1 MEDRL
6 ARRKA
11 QVLFQPVG
19 DGAVLLDT
27 STEIYYSL
35 NNVGAR
41 ICALLS
47 EHETLESLCATLAS
61 EYPDVPLATLRS
73 DAQELLDALVLQGLL
88 SVPESGAPAPATGV
102 QAAGGDGIG
111 A

>member
-11 QVLFQPVG
+11 EVLFQPVG

-35 NNVGAR
+35 NTVGAR

-47 EHETLESLCATLAS
+47 EHETLGSLCATLAS
-61 EYPDVPLATLRS
+61 EYPDVPLATLRA
-73 DAQELLDALVLQGLL
+73 DAQELLAELVLQGLL
-88 SVPESGAPAPATGV
+88 SIPEGGAASPVAGRP
-102 QAAGGDGIG
+102 AAGGDGVR